1 MTDYCPVQAVGF
13 CDWYTVKEWVL
24 VWFDRRRPRVLRIS
38 IARFRA
44 YHHIQEYRIETKFN
58 ELIFDTQKM
67 IYWVSLYTRS
77 INKISVSTTQ

>member
-1 MTDYCPVQAVGF
+1 MGGLLKVKFKGGRFHIINYKTPN
-13 CDWYTVKEWVL
+13 VKEWVL

-67 IYWVSLYTRS
+67 IY
-77 INKISVSTTQ
+77 